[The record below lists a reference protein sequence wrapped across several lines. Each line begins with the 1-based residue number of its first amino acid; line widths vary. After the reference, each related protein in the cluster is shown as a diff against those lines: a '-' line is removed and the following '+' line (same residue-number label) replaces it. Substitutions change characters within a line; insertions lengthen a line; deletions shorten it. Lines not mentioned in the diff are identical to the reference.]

1 MEKGTFVADIRPGT
15 RVEGLFCVASKRM
28 LETKDG
34 APYLALTLQDKTG
47 EIACRVWER
56 AQEIDQR
63 FDQGDFVHAKGDAQL
78 FRSSV
83 QVKLLDIEKID
94 EEGVPPELFLPV
106 TPHDIDGLWAELRR
120 YMKGV
125 KLPVFAALLTG
136 IFKDKR
142 LAERFRKAPAAK
154 RMHHAYIGGL
164 LEHTVS
170 VTRLA
175 DSVCR
180 LYPHLDRDL
189 MITAAVLHDIG
200 KTEEFSYLRPPIDY
214 SDNGR
219 LLGHLVIGTSMV
231 DSFMADLGIQ
241 DPSRDVVVL
250 KHLILS
256 HHGQREFGAP
266 VLPMME
272 EAIVLHLI
280 DDMDAKLN
288 YVGRLK
294 LDIDGPGY
302 GWTDYQRLLERHF
315 YLPGLR
321 LPEDIV
327 ATREDDPG
335 DNAPEDWS
343 RLQSSLWNRKDTE

>member
-1 MEKGTFVADIRPGT
+1 
-15 RVEGLFCVASKRM
+15 
-28 LETKDG
+28 
-34 APYLALTLQDKTG
+34 
-47 EIACRVWER
+47 
-56 AQEIDQR
+56 
-63 FDQGDFVHAKGDAQL
+63 
-78 FRSSV
+78 
-83 QVKLLDIEKID
+83 
-94 EEGVPPELFLPV
+94 
-106 TPHDIDGLWAELRR
+106 
-120 YMKGV
+120 
-125 KLPVFAALLTG
+125 
-136 IFKDKR
+136 
-142 LAERFRKAPAAK
+142 
-154 RMHHAYIGGL
+154 
-164 LEHTVS
+164 
-170 VTRLA
+170 
-175 DSVCR
+175 
-180 LYPHLDRDL
+180 